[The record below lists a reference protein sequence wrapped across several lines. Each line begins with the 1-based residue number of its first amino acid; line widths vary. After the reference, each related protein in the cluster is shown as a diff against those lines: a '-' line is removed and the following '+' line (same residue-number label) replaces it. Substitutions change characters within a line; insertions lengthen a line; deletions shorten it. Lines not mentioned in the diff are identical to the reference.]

1 MSDDLK
7 RRGPQDRSWVN
18 LNEAWEMKWWCAQF
32 NCSEEELREAVN
44 AVGVSAEA
52 VRCAVGVAG
61 NG

>member
-18 LNEAWEMKWWCAQF
+18 LNEEWEMKWWCAQF

-52 VRCAVGVAG
+52 VRRAVGVAG

>member
-44 AVGVSAEA
+44 AVGSAP
-52 VRCAVGVAG
+52 RP
-61 NG
+61 